1 MPRKFVPMTRKALIR
16 RIVEDD
22 ILVNTNDRHYFQGLA
37 GLLDKSIA
45 GSFHGVLGEL
55 KVSLCEYVVIHFYPW
70 LKFYFPLFQ
79 AHYHTLPY
87 PKNLN
92 QG

>member
-37 GLLDKSIA
+37 ELLDKSIA

-55 KVSLCEYVVIHFYPW
+55 KVSLMWMCCSSLLSSVKI
-70 LKFYFPLFQ
+70 LFSSGG
-79 AHYHTLPY
+79 TE
-87 PKNLN
+87 N
-92 QG
+92 